1 VFSYLDIVYA
11 YQIRMH
17 AMFIQTTQY
26 AMFIQTTQ

>member
-17 AMFIQTTQY
+17 AMFIQTTQ
-26 AMFIQTTQ
+26 